1 MFRTNYPRGRLH
13 SFTIL
18 KGTTFH
24 YFERDHEMKQYIVD
38 AFTDKPF
45 SGNPAAV
52 CVMEKWPSEESMM
65 KLAMENNLSETAF
78 IVKESAGYHLRWFTP
93 GTEVELCGHA
103 TLASAFV
110 VLNYYEPGSDV
121 VQFNTLSGVLT
132 VKRKGSLYEM
142 DFPTY
147 ELKEIPV
154 TDVMEQAFGVRP
166 VKAVLGLDLVCV
178 FETEEQ
184 VRSMQPDQELL
195 KCIEGRIQNATAKG
209 KETDC
214 VSRSFCPKL
223 SIAEDP
229 VCGSAH
235 CQIADYWAREMNKK
249 QIFACQASKRGGYL
263 RCLMKE
269 NGRISISGEAVLVAV
284 SEIVAEL

>member
-1 MFRTNYPRGRLH
+1 
-13 SFTIL
+13 
-18 KGTTFH
+18 
-24 YFERDHEMKQYIVD
+24 MKQYIVD

-52 CVMEKWPSEESMM
+52 CVMDSWPSEEAMM
-65 KLAMENNLSETAF
+65 NLAMENNLSETAF
-78 IVKESAGYHLRWFTP
+78 IVKEEAGYHLRWFTP

-103 TLASAFV
+103 TLASAYVILTF
-110 VLNYYEPGSDV
+110 YEPDSNIV
-121 VQFNTLSGVLT
+121 RFNTLSGTLT
-132 VKRKGSLYEM
+132 VRKKDDLYEM

-147 ELKEIPV
+147 PLKEIPV
-154 TDVMEQAFGVRP
+154 TDEMAQAFGFRP

-178 FETEEQ
+178 FEDEEQ
-184 VRSMQPDQELL
+184 VRSMQPDQTLL
-195 KCIEGRIQNATAKG
+195 TKIEGRIQNATAKG

-235 CQIADYWAREMNKK
+235 CQIADYWSGELNKK
-249 QIFACQASKRGGYL
+249 KIVAYQASKRGGYL
-263 RCLMKE
+263 YCELRE
-269 NGRISISGEAVLVAV
+269 NGRIAISGKAALVAV
-284 SEIVAEL
+284 SEIVADLMAGSVS